1 MRTSFVS
8 VRRALMALTICGVLL
23 LAAVA
28 GLGATA
34 QQAAAAPP
42 AGLPA
47 QFGAVAAPRSVT
59 LYGPTAVTTGTTY
72 SSAPLNV
79 NGIDNARIT
88 NYARADVFVWT
99 DAGSS
104 GTVTVTVQSS
114 PDETAW
120 ANLTDMQHGFLTGT
134 LVSTAYTYRVVLT
147 GASASGLIRAP
158 LAGEFVRVQV
168 TAAGA
173 VTPTVKATLR

>member
-1 MRTSFVS
+1 MQSNFLS
-8 VRRALMALTICGVLL
+8 VRRWLAALMVAALLVLAG
-23 LAAVA
+23 AAVLG
-28 GLGATA
+28 GLTQPATA
-34 QQAAAAPP
+34 AP
-42 AGLPA
+42 AA
-47 QFGAVAAPRSVT
+47 QFGAVASPRTVT
-59 LYGPTAVTTGTTY
+59 LYGPTAVTTGTTF

-104 GTVTVTVQSS
+104 GTVTVTVQAS
-114 PDETAW
+114 PDETTW
-120 ANLTDMQHGFLTGT
+120 ANLTEMQHGFMTGT
-134 LVSTAYTYRVVLT
+134 LVSTAYTYRVVLS
-147 GASASGLIRAP
+147 GASAAGVIRAP